1 MPRSRILCTASA
13 VLAAGTIAVLAQSSP
28 AAAVTSTGSCV
39 DGGGTRWAVR
49 VVWGDDYPS
58 GDITRVSLA
67 SAAWTTGARGPLAT
81 DSRVRTYD
89 GAGTKL
95 QDLTW
100 SGPFDYA
107 AGAVYKARN
116 PVNPP
121 SAPGQARVAVTLG
134 VDGDGFGGCT
144 VTLVQPPAPTGTS
157 SPTPTPSPTPTA
169 EPTASAGDLYEADV
183 VTATNHE
190 RSTQSLPALTPQA
203 CVDSYAEA
211 QAARMA
217 SEGRMY
223 HQDLGPILSGCSLR
237 SVGENVAYGYP
248 DGTTVTAAWMASPG
262 HRANILNASYRSLG
276 VGAAQDSQGRWYACQ
291 VFGAAR

>member
-1 MPRSRILCTASA
+1 MPRSRIVRTALA
-13 VLAAGTIAVLAQSSP
+13 VLTAGTLAALTQSSP
-28 AAAVTSTGSCV
+28 AAALTSTGSCV

-49 VVWGDDYPS
+49 AVWGGTYTS

-89 GAGTKL
+89 GSGTKL

-100 SGPFDYA
+100 SGSFDYA
-107 AGAVYKARN
+107 AGTVYKARN

-121 SAPGQARVAVTLG
+121 SAPGQARVKVSLG

-144 VTLVQPPAPTGTS
+144 VTLVQPQGPTE
-157 SPTPTPSPTPTA
+157 TPTPGPP
-169 EPTASAGDLYEADV
+169 ASASDQYETDV
-183 VTATNHE
+183 VTASNHE

-223 HQDLGPILSGCSLR
+223 HQDLGPILSGCRLR
-237 SVGENVAYGYP
+237 GVGENVAYGYP
-248 DGTTVTAAWMASPG
+248 DGTAVTAAWMASPG
-262 HRANILNASYRSLG
+262 HRANILNAQYRLLG
-276 VGAAQDSQGRWYACQ
+276 VGAAQDSEGRWYVSQ
-291 VFGAAR
+291 VFGAAS